1 MTNEQIKYITKVSI
15 TNLWQRFDIEWN
27 LFPDVNI
34 LAGIN
39 GSGKSTI
46 LNFIYDI
53 INWENDSNKLQDAGY
68 ETIVKKVEI
77 IYNNDTTNLIEYG
90 ILPEHPRFPKMSVTF
105 GINSQLINSF
115 EKPFNPSEAI
125 EKLSDDKVKTE
136 LDWEIYRLQKQYLD
150 YQLNISKRKDE
161 IVEKSQDVKND
172 IAKIRY
178 PQNRFWEMIDTLFHA
193 TGKKVDRKKNEIS
206 FLTIDEKELS
216 AYQLSSG
223 EKQLIIILLTVLIQ
237 DNRYGILLM
246 DEPEV
251 SLHIDWQKKMI
262 GFIRELNPNLQLII
276 ATHSPAIIME
286 GWLDK
291 VFEIS
296 DITTKDNL
304 KVNANT

>member
-46 LNFIYDI
+46 LNLIYDI
-53 INWENDSNKLQDAGY
+53 VSRRWTMETTPKNVINRCREVVEK
-68 ETIVKKVEI
+68 IEI
-77 IYNNDTTNLIEYG
+77 IFSNNKFCYFDGNHPEGKLYSNISPKINLISS
-90 ILPEHPRFPKMSVTF
+90 FDK
-105 GINSQLINSF
+105 QL
-115 EKPFNPSEAI
+115 NPSEAI
-125 EKLSDDKVKTE
+125 EKLSDDKVKTD
-136 LDWEIYRLQKQYLD
+136 LDWEIYQLQKQYLD

-237 DNRYGILLM
+237 DNNYGILLM

-251 SLHIDWQKKMI
+251 SLHIDWQKKLI